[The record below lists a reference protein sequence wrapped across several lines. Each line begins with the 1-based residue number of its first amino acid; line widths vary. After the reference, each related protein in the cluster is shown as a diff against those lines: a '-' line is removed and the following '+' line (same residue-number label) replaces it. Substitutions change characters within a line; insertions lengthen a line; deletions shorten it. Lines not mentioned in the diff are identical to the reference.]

1 MADEREKDSTLF
13 HNHDKPGNNDHKND
27 NSPFENGTE
36 ADRHI
41 LAGIQS
47 DGGNRS
53 SCETE
58 GKKNDRESADDF
70 ESRGREW

>member
-1 MADEREKDSTLF
+1 
-13 HNHDKPGNNDHKND
+13 NHDKPGNNDHKND

-36 ADRHI
+36 ADRQI